1 MGAWATENQK
11 KVEAKKQQEELKQA
25 FFETAD
31 LTVTG
36 KIKEA
41 QRKGID
47 IFTSPL
53 VSSPFKV
60 FIVEQKGF

>member
-1 MGAWATENQK
+1 MLLPENK
-11 KVEAKKQQEELKQA
+11 QEELKQT
-25 FFETAD
+25 FFEKTD
-31 LTVTG
+31 SV
-36 KIKEA
+36 IKTQIKDA

-60 FIVEQKGF
+60 FLVENGF